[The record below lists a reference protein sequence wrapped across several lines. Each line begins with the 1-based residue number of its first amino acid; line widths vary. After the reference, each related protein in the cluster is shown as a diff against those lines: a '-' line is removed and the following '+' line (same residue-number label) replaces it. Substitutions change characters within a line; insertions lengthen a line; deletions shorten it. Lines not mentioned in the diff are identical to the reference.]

1 MIRAVRAGEQTPPS
15 SPCHADSHKHRK
27 AALPPMDPPRF
38 KRCLVGGTFDRLH
51 DGHLDLLSTGLGA
64 AVHLEVHV
72 TSDRMASS
80 KGPYVQPFDDRLE
93 SVHQALQDLQPM
105 GWSLHTLD
113 DEMGPAPQHPT
124 ADALVVSPETL
135 AGGERINQERA
146 RQGRSPLALIE
157 VPHRRCED
165 GGILSSS
172 RIRAGDCDLH
182 GAAWIQAAW
191 TKNDLVMTL
200 EAGLRLKE
208 PAGEPFDGPEDH
220 PEVAMGA
227 LVETLQPHTSPL
239 IAVGDV
245 TARTLLELGIVPDV
259 ALVDGLTKRSRL
271 EEAERVNTD
280 RFERRLSARSP
291 AGRLTPDLLHCLM
304 VAMRGDTTCLVDVDG
319 EEDLAPLYLHLM
331 APLSAVIVFGMP
343 GRGVMLQRSTLEMK
357 ERCRRI
363 LNGFE
368 VA

>member
-1 MIRAVRAGEQTPPS
+1 MIRAVRAGEQTPSS
-15 SPCHADSHKHRK
+15 SPSVADSHKHRK

-38 KRCLVGGTFDRLH
+38 NRCLVGGTFDRLH
-51 DGHLDLLSTGLGA
+51 DGHLDLLSAGLGA
-64 AVHLEVHV
+64 AAHLEVHI
-72 TSDRMASS
+72 TSGRMASS
-80 KGPYVQPFDDRLE
+80 KGPHVQPFDDRLE
-93 SVHQALQDLQPM
+93 AVHRALQNLQPK

-124 ADALVVSPETL
+124 ADALVVSPETRS
-135 AGGERINQERA
+135 GGERINEERA
-146 RQGRSPLALIE
+146 EQGRTPLALIE

-191 TKNDLVMTL
+191 TTNDLVMTV
-200 EAGLRLKE
+200 EAGQRLKE
-208 PAGEPFDGPEDH
+208 PAGEAFDGPEDH

-227 LVETLQPHTSPL
+227 LVETLQRHNSPL

-245 TARTLLELGIVPDV
+245 TARTLLEMGIVPDV
-259 ALVDGLTKRSRL
+259 ALVDGLTKRTSL
-271 EEAERVNTD
+271 DEGERVSNDSFQRCLT
-280 RFERRLSARSP
+280 ARSP
-291 AGRLTPDLLHCLM
+291 AGRLTPDLLHNLM

-331 APLSAVIVFGMP
+331 APLSGVIVFGMP

-357 ERCRRI
+357 DRCRRI
-363 LNGFE
+363 LSGFE